1 MRVKSIVMI
10 GVGAL
15 ALAACAQKEEEVAS
29 MPPPPPP
36 PGAIAGSVAA
46 DQNGDGIVDGYYT
59 ADGVYHAYA
68 APPPPPQPYPPAP
81 TGVGERG

>member
-15 ALAACAQKEEEVAS
+15 TLAACAQKEEEVAS

-59 ADGVYHAYA
+59 ADGVYHANAVPMPA
-68 APPPPPQPYPPAP
+68 APPPPPPSSM
-81 TGVGERG
+81 GERG

>member
-10 GVGAL
+10 GVGTL
-15 ALAACAQKEEEVAS
+15 VLAACAHKEEEVAA
-29 MPPPPPP
+29 MPPPP
-36 PGAIAGSVAA
+36 PGAVAGSVAA

-68 APPPPPQPYPPAP
+68 APMPPPPPPPPAP